1 MSFTPPPY
9 PYDRL
14 DALREIAKRIFGS
27 AIDCSIGTPCDP
39 PPDDVVAALGTSGL
53 ERGYPTSAGSPQ
65 LRTAMSNYMERR
77 FGVEISPED
86 VAGCVGTKEFVAS
99 TAQYLHLRDPEHD
112 TVLFPEISYP
122 TYAMGATL
130 AGLRAVPVPTGV
142 DGALR
147 LDEIAHADAERALC
161 LWTNSPSNPTGALD
175 NLTEA
180 AEWGRTRKVPVLSDE
195 CYAEFTWSK
204 APQTILES
212 GMTGVLAVH
221 SISKRSN
228 LAGIRCGFYTGDPE
242 LIAFLRGV
250 RQHAGLMVPGP
261 VQAAVE
267 VAYNDDLH
275 VEKQRAIYLLRL
287 NKLAE
292 ALTGAGIPATIPDG
306 TFYLWVPIPSDEVDA
321 WSLAARLAE
330 QAGLIVSPG
339 DLYGEAGK
347 HFIRIAVVVSD
358 EDLDLVCERLAQ
370 HG

>member
-14 DALREIAKRIFGS
+14 DALRETAKRIFGS

-86 VAGCVGTKEFVAS
+86 VAVCVGTKEFVAS

-175 NLTEA
+175 NLAEA

-204 APQTILES
+204 ASQTILES
-212 GMTGVLAVH
+212 
-221 SISKRSN
+221 
-228 LAGIRCGFYTGDPE
+228 
-242 LIAFLRGV
+242 
-250 RQHAGLMVPGP
+250 GLMVPGP

>member
-14 DALREIAKRIFGS
+14 DALRETAKGVFGS

-39 PPDDVVAALGTSGL
+39 PPADVVAALGTSGL

-65 LRTAMSNYMERR
+65 LRTAMANYMERR
-77 FGVEISPED
+77 FGVE
-86 VAGCVGTKEFVAS
+86 VAPDGVAACVGTKEFVAS

-130 AGLRAVPVPTGV
+130 AGLRAVPVPTSA

-147 LDEIAHADAERALC
+147 LDEISAADAERALC

-175 NLTEA
+175 NLAVA
-180 AEWGRTRKVPVLSDE
+180 AEWGRARQVPVLSDE

-204 APQTILES
+204 PPQTILAG
-212 GMTGVLAVH
+212 GMSGVLAVH

-228 LAGIRCGFYTGDPE
+228 LAGIRCGFYAGDPE
-242 LIAFLRGV
+242 LVAFLRGV

-261 VQAAVE
+261 VQAAVA
-267 VAYNDDLH
+267 VAYDDDLH
-275 VEKQRAIYLLRL
+275 VEKQRAVYLARL
-287 NKLAE
+287 NKLAL
-292 ALTGAGIPATIPDG
+292 ALTSAGIPATVPEG
-306 TFYLWVPIPSDEVDA
+306 TFYLWVPVPDGESDS

-347 HFIRIAVVVSD
+347 QFIRIALVVPD
-358 EDLDLVCERLAQ
+358 EELDLVCDRLK
-370 HG
+370 

>member
-1 MSFTPPPY
+1 MTFTPPPY

-14 DALREIAKRIFGS
+14 DALRETAKGIFGRV
-27 AIDCSIGTPCDP
+27 IDCSIGTPCDP
-39 PPDDVVAALGTSGL
+39 PPADVVAALGTSGL

-65 LRTAMSNYMERR
+65 LRTAMSNYMARR
-77 FGVEISPED
+77 FGVEVSPEG
-86 VAGCVGTKEFVAS
+86 VGACVGTKEFVAS

-130 AGLRAVPVPTGV
+130 AGLRSVPVPTGAN
-142 DGALR
+142 GALL
-147 LDEIAHADAERALC
+147 LDEISGADADRALC

-175 NLTEA
+175 DLEAA
-180 AEWGRTRKVPVLSDE
+180 AEWGRARQVPVLSDE

-204 APQTILES
+204 PPQTILS
-212 GMTGVLAVH
+212 GGMSGVLAVH

-242 LIAFLRGV
+242 LVSFLRGV

-261 VQAAVE
+261 VQTAVE

-275 VEKQRAIYLLRL
+275 VEQQRVIYLRRL

-292 ALTGAGIPATIPDG
+292 ALTVAGIPATIPEG
-306 TFYLWVPIPSDEVDA
+306 TFYLWVPVPSGESDA
-321 WSLAARLAE
+321 WTLAARLAE
-330 QAGLIVSPG
+330 QSGLIVSPG

-347 HFIRIAVVVSD
+347 HFIRIALVVD
-358 EDLDLVCERLAQ
+358 DDDLDLVCERLS
-370 HG
+370 